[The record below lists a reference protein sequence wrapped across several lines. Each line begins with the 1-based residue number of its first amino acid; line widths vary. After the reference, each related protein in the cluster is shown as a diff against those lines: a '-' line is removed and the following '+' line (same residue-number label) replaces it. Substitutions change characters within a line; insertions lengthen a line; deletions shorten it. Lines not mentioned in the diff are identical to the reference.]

1 MTKAKAGI
9 NGIVT
14 PKFYIRCLVELEDFL
29 QEAAQKEK
37 AAKKKMNAN
46 NAKAMNA
53 MKQKLKKNNK
63 SFEDKIEQYR
73 KDPDSLEEP
82 AIIPVAATKKK
93 SKSAFLAGSDSED
106 EDAAGPSTPQVD
118 DSEFTTVGKGGKA
131 VPEITS
137 ENLLQKLRE
146 ILEAR
151 GKKVRKLLDSFPL
164 GNGCIIY
171 LFIIL
176 NYGFFFS

>member
-1 MTKAKAGI
+1 MTKAQAGI

-14 PKFYIRCLVELEDFL
+14 PKFYIKCLVELEDFL

-63 SFEDKIEQYR
+63 SFEDKIEMYR

-82 AIIPVAATKKK
+82 AIVTVVATKKK
-93 SKSAFLAGSDSED
+93 GKNAFLAGSDSED
-106 EDAAGPSTPQVD
+106 DDATGTSTPQID

-131 VPEITS
+131 VAEITS

-151 GKKVRKLLDSFPL
+151 GKKVKIVLLEICLHYISIF
-164 GNGCIIY
+164 
-171 LFIIL
+171 L
-176 NYGFFFS
+176 NYGFFTEH